1 MSELM
6 QLGLIDPSTFELVW
20 TMGITMFLLLAG
32 TLTVWML
39 PWSDSEIDAVY
50 NSITQNCLATRQRLR
65 PDHEADGSRRLLHP
79 SHVRNLLSCRTCL
92 LVATPGFHDSRAH
105 GARFLAMLAFL
116 RRTTDVP

>member
-50 NSITQNCLATRQRLR
+50 NSITQNFSPQAKPAAPIFPATKS
-65 PDHEADGSRRLLHP
+65 PAP
-79 SHVRNLLSCRTCL
+79 LLSK
-92 LVATPGFHDSRAH
+92 
-105 GARFLAMLAFL
+105 
-116 RRTTDVP
+116 